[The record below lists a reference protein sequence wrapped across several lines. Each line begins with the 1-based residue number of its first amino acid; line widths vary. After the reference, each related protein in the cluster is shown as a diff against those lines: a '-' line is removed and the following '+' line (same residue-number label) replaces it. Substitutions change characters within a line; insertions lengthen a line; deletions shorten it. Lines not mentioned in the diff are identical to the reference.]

1 MDDEYPWHRLA
12 FRYSVQSETGYG
24 APIVSEQDPS
34 LFGCPLKNRPIVG
47 LPQPYVLD
55 ADQVDGRQSPNQPA
69 HDVII
74 EILVT
79 QQPEQC
85 ARPWRVA

>member
-55 ADQVDGRQSPNQPA
+55 A
-69 HDVII
+69 
-74 EILVT
+74 
-79 QQPEQC
+79 C
-85 ARPWRVA
+85 VAWTRRRTSMASASQRRMYSSICSR